1 MRSALLH
8 RILRS
13 PSPAP
18 EDAEAPAAPK
28 AETEAKTLADSAIVR
43 ERIERLTGR
52 PSGRKRTPSSSPPPA
67 AAPPYSSTGA
77 GLESRTPKEEARR
90 QRETARLKS
99 LLASRSQRSSAV
111 CWASLSGSRGKPGG
125 APESPGCAAHSV
137 VTAGHKAQA
146 AQKAAAAVMSE
157 EERKRDEPLRPEE
170 PPKAVHDHHDC
181 AEVHG
186 SLPSHREKLALEAWD
201 PSLRRSPER
210 PRSAHGARTAASDVL
225 AATYSRDGQ
234 LEAADHS
241 SDSDVHPARDR
252 RGHASLRTDGRPFAA
267 RQPVRLIPDSSDQ
280 RSSSDSDEDF
290 EYALRRTNGGA
301 ATSRKK
307 RAEGAFRSS
316 PRRSRS
322 KSNSRLQFGHLK
334 KRWEDDRRLEREELA
349 KSRSESSELS
359 LQPIRSAIADS
370 MSRDECL
377 RARLEQIDGIL
388 ETVLRSS
395 EVGARGGTA
404 TRLVTS
410 NSTPGAPGSYSHTD
424 ASGVRVSEGHGD
436 VHVHEQRDQQLVPLD
451 QLLAKQREKELE
463 RGKEVER
470 ASRHIA
476 NRLASAFDD
485 IDARNTMIGRGER
498 GMSLERDRPKSPG
511 LAEKQHSKSPQQ
523 DSDWIARHTYVS
535 MMKARPTLPRH
546 EENEMSRKCEILDT
560 LLQQRDE
567 KIRVLKSDLVIAAAT
582 REKLSTNVNIL
593 EDTVKSLRQ
602 KNMHFEGQLAR
613 SVDVCHLL
621 KDEVTKFANE
631 LKESESA
638 LLKQGELLQ
647 NLKTE
652 CEAKRKVE
660 QLHEA
665 SWTSQI
671 QALESQ
677 LDIAKR
683 ARESQ
688 GQHHRQLM
696 AELENQIAILQ
707 QQKKEDG
714 EKFAQDFGRAA
725 AREAE
730 LAEINRQL
738 RRDLAVLRA
747 QATEKER
754 TGKELQESEVSILA
768 AAVDSY
774 EQALKELGAERDSL
788 ESQHRALT
796 SSVDSFKQALEDS
809 RWRSAT
815 LEQENSDLKAQLEGL
830 CKKDILRSQGL
841 SKRIESLEQVKTVY
855 ELTINELSESSVK
868 ANQGLSEQALK
879 ENKKLE
885 EHNQSLVRQRDELAD
900 RLRESLITREGEGWD
915 RLNQA
920 VESIGDLKKM
930 VEMLE
935 DERNKLQKARA
946 ADAVTIKVLKESCE
960 VVQTEHQRQVSLS
973 VAESCATFGYVLLA
987 KFCCSFSLVLCRSN
1001 WTRLSG
1007 SGKRN
1012 WPTVCGMSVR
1022 SFEHILKLCKKQSCN

>member
-1 MRSALLH
+1 
-8 RILRS
+8 
-13 PSPAP
+13 
-18 EDAEAPAAPK
+18 
-28 AETEAKTLADSAIVR
+28 
-43 ERIERLTGR
+43 
-52 PSGRKRTPSSSPPPA
+52 
-67 AAPPYSSTGA
+67 
-77 GLESRTPKEEARR
+77 
-90 QRETARLKS
+90 
-99 LLASRSQRSSAV
+99 
-111 CWASLSGSRGKPGG
+111 
-125 APESPGCAAHSV
+125 
-137 VTAGHKAQA
+137 
-146 AQKAAAAVMSE
+146 
-157 EERKRDEPLRPEE
+157 
-170 PPKAVHDHHDC
+170 
-181 AEVHG
+181 
-186 SLPSHREKLALEAWD
+186 
-201 PSLRRSPER
+201 
-210 PRSAHGARTAASDVL
+210 
-225 AATYSRDGQ
+225 
-234 LEAADHS
+234 
-241 SDSDVHPARDR
+241 
-252 RGHASLRTDGRPFAA
+252 
-267 RQPVRLIPDSSDQ
+267 
-280 RSSSDSDEDF
+280 
-290 EYALRRTNGGA
+290 
-301 ATSRKK
+301 
-307 RAEGAFRSS
+307 
-316 PRRSRS
+316 
-322 KSNSRLQFGHLK
+322 
-334 KRWEDDRRLEREELA
+334 
-349 KSRSESSELS
+349 
-359 LQPIRSAIADS
+359 
-370 MSRDECL
+370 
-377 RARLEQIDGIL
+377 
-388 ETVLRSS
+388 
-395 EVGARGGTA
+395 
-404 TRLVTS
+404 
-410 NSTPGAPGSYSHTD
+410 
-424 ASGVRVSEGHGD
+424 
-436 VHVHEQRDQQLVPLD
+436 
-451 QLLAKQREKELE
+451 
-463 RGKEVER
+463 
-470 ASRHIA
+470 
-476 NRLASAFDD
+476 
-485 IDARNTMIGRGER
+485 
-498 GMSLERDRPKSPG
+498 
-511 LAEKQHSKSPQQ
+511 
-523 DSDWIARHTYVS
+523 
-535 MMKARPTLPRH
+535 
-546 EENEMSRKCEILDT
+546 MSRKCEILDT

-567 KIRVLKSDLVIAAAT
+567 KIRVLKSDLVIADAT

-738 RRDLAVLRA
+738 RRDLAVLVA
-747 QATEKER
+747 QAKEKER

-774 EQALKELGAERDSL
+774 EQALKELGGERDSL

-796 SSVDSFKQALEDS
+796 SSVDSFKQALEDA

-830 CKKDILRSQGL
+830 YKKDILRSQGL

-879 ENKKLE
+879 ENKRLE
-885 EHNQSLVRQRDELAD
+885 EHIQELVRQRDELAD

-915 RLNQA
+915 RLQQA

-960 VVQTEHQRQVSLS
+960 VVQTEHQRQVILS
-973 VAESCATFGYVLLA
+973 VVE
-987 KFCCSFSLVLCRSN
+987 LCVPAHMRLC
-1001 WTRLSG
+1001 LSG
-1007 SGKRN
+1007 
-1012 WPTVCGMSVR
+1012 
-1022 SFEHILKLCKKQSCN
+1022 

>member
-1 MRSALLH
+1 MRSALLQ

-13 PSPAP
+13 PSPEAAP
-18 EDAEAPAAPK
+18 ANAAAPSAPAAPQ
-28 AETEAKTLADSAIVR
+28 AETEGKTLADSAIVR

-52 PSGRKRTPSSSPPPA
+52 SSGRKRTPSSSPPPVHARA
-67 AAPPYSSTGA
+67 AQDSGLATGA
-77 GLESRTPKEEARR
+77 GPESRTPKEEARR

-111 CWASLSGSRGKPGG
+111 GWASLGGSRGKSLAGPGSR
-125 APESPGCAAHSV
+125 APESPSCAAHSV

-146 AQKAAAAVMSE
+146 SQMAAAAVMSE
-157 EERKRDEPLRPEE
+157 DERKRDEPLRPEE
-170 PPKAVHDHHDC
+170 LPQAVPDHHFF
-181 AEVHG
+181 AEG
-186 SLPSHREKLALEAWD
+186 TLPSHGEKSAIEAWD
-201 PSLRRSPER
+201 PSLRSSLAR
-210 PRSAHGARTAASDVL
+210 PRSAHGARTAASDAL
-225 AATYSRDGQ
+225 AANPGRDGQ
-234 LEAADHS
+234 PAGSDHS
-241 SDSDVHPARDR
+241 SDSEVRLERDR
-252 RGHASLRTDGRPFAA
+252 RGKAPFRSDGRPIAA

-280 RSSSDSDEDF
+280 ASSDSDDDLDS
-290 EYALRRTNGGA
+290 ARGRTNGGA
-301 ATSRKK
+301 ATPKSRKE
-307 RAEGAFRSS
+307 RAEAAGRAS

-322 KSNSRLQFGHLK
+322 KINSRLQFGHLK
-334 KRWEDDRRLEREELA
+334 KRWEDDRRLEREELS

-370 MSRDECL
+370 MTRDECL
-377 RARLEQIDGIL
+377 RARLEHIDGIL

-395 EVGARGGTA
+395 EAGARGGTA
-404 TRLVTS
+404 TRLVKS
-410 NSTPGAPGSYSHTD
+410 SSAPGAPGSYSHTD
-424 ASGVRVSEGHGD
+424 TSGVRVSEGRGD
-436 VHVHEQRDQQLVPLD
+436 IHVQEQRDQQLVPLD
-451 QLLAKQREKELE
+451 QLLTKQREKELE
-463 RGKEVER
+463 REKEVER

-498 GMSLERDRPKSPG
+498 GISSERDRPKSPG
-511 LAEKQHSKSPQQ
+511 PAEKQHSKSPQQ

-535 MMKARPTLPRH
+535 MMKARPTLLRH
-546 EENEMSRKCEILDT
+546 EEENEMSRKCEMLDM

-567 KIRVLKSDLVIAAAT
+567 KIRVLKSDLVIADAT

-593 EDTVKSLRQ
+593 EGTVESLRQ
-602 KNMHFEGQLAR
+602 KNMHCEGQLAR
-613 SVDVCHLL
+613 SVEVCHLL
-621 KDEVTKFANE
+621 KEEVTKFANE

-638 LLKQGELLQ
+638 LLKQGELLH
-647 NLKTE
+647 NLKTD

-707 QQKKEDG
+707 QQKREDG
-714 EKFAQDFGRAA
+714 DKFAQDFGRAA

-796 SSVDSFKQALEDS
+796 SSVDSFKQ
-809 RWRSAT
+809 
-815 LEQENSDLKAQLEGL
+815 ENSDLKAQLEGL

-885 EHNQSLVRQRDELAD
+885 EHIQELVRQRDELAD

-915 RLNQA
+915 RLQQA
-920 VESIGDLKKM
+920 LESIGDLKKM

-960 VVQTEHQRQVSLS
+960 VVQTEHQRQVILS
-973 VAESCATFGYVLLA
+973 VVELCAPVHMG
-987 KFCCSFSLVLCRSN
+987 LC
-1001 WTRLSG
+1001 LSG
-1007 SGKRN
+1007 
-1012 WPTVCGMSVR
+1012 
-1022 SFEHILKLCKKQSCN
+1022 